1 MRQRFN
7 RYSLCNHATPNGHS
21 YIGEQERL
29 RKKFEKGI
37 ITKDELKAYCL
48 MMHSTKPNTFTV
60 NGEISF
66 DIPKSETKFKTI
78 TVWGKDIK
86 VTVEEY
92 NKHCVSLNL

>member
-7 RYSLCNHATPNGHS
+7 RYSLCSHTLPNGHS
-21 YIGEQERL
+21 YAGEQERL
-29 RKKFEKGI
+29 RKKFEKGT
-37 ITKDELKAYCL
+37 ITKEELKAYCL
-48 MMHSTKPNTFTV
+48 MLHSTRPNTFTV

-78 TVWGKDIK
+78 TVFGKEMR

-92 NKHCVSLNL
+92 KIHCKDY